1 MSDGDSA
8 FWRFSLRFYAHDGVP
23 TLCLHLQDAHG
34 VDVNLLFFM
43 LFLASHGRRLATDEV
58 RRIDHTA
65 AVWRE
70 RAVKPLRA
78 LRRDLKAG
86 VTAMDAQTV
95 EQLRSDIK
103 RCELHA
109 ERMQQEMLERA
120 FPAAALGTP
129 DIATSAATAN
139 VAAYGSLL
147 GNGSNT
153 LPAHTVSALLQS
165 FDRELA
171 GTTGARSARQSA

>member
-1 MSDGDSA
+1 MDD
-8 FWRFSLRFYAHDGVP
+8 
-23 TLCLHLQDAHG
+23 
-34 VDVNLLFFM
+34 
-43 LFLASHGRRLATDEV
+43 
-58 RRIDHTA
+58 TA

-70 RAVKPLRA
+70 RAVMPLRA

-95 EQLRSDIK
+95 EQLRNDIK

-129 DIATSAATAN
+129 DMATSAAKAN
-139 VAAYGSLL
+139 VASYGSLL
-147 GNGSNT
+147 GNGRNT

-165 FDRELA
+165 FEREMA
-171 GTTGARSARQSA
+171 ATDDARGA